1 MKLKFLGDYAKLR
14 KCVSRTGVTGQWREI
29 KNHQIQY
36 RTDDGALL
44 NWWESTGTIV
54 FQGRK
59 PAVRKLKG
67 PFVRAALKKG
77 LLEDESATDEEI
89 ADLKRQLKGALIDIA
104 KLKEAVARS

>member
-14 KCVSRTGVTGQWREI
+14 KCVSRTGISGQWRQI

-59 PAVRKLKG
+59 RAIRKFKG
-67 PFVRAALKKG
+67 PFVRAALEKG
-77 LLEDESATDEEI
+77 LLENQSAADEEI
-89 ADLKRQLKGALIDIA
+89 ADLKRQLKGAVVDIA
-104 KLKEAVARS
+104 HLKEAIR